1 MRKLSYILSAGL
13 LLAACAAY
21 SAPKHVTLSFA
32 TGTNT
37 TATASTGSVAG
48 YIDEIVLEA
57 PSGVTS
63 GIVAVVA
70 TQPMGN
76 TVTLASKTVTADT
89 LVRLGIDYTDTAGSA
104 LTSDPPRRYL
114 SYGDTIAAT
123 VTAADPTGLT
133 WRVWIKYDDG
143 K

>member
-1 MRKLSYILSAGL
+1 MRKLLVI
-13 LLAACAAY
+13 ACASLMAC
-21 SAPKHVTLSFA
+21 ACLAEPKAKTLTFA

-37 TATASTGSVAG
+37 TATATETAIAG

-63 GIVAVVA
+63 GIVTVVA

-76 TVTLASKTVTADT
+76 TVTLATNTATSDV
-89 LVRLGIDYTDTAGSA
+89 LVRLRVDGTDNAGSA
-104 LTSDPPRRYL
+104 LTSDPPGRYL
-114 SYGDTIAAT
+114 SFGDSIAAT
-123 VTAADPTGLT
+123 VISADPTGLT

>member
-1 MRKLSYILSAGL
+1 MRKAALILAVGL
-13 LLAACAAY
+13 VACAALGK
-21 SAPKHVTLSFA
+21 PKSETLSFA

-37 TATASTGSVAG
+37 TASTTLTTLSG
-48 YIDEIVLEA
+48 YVDEIVLEA

-63 GIVAVVA
+63 GVVSVVA

-89 LVRLGIDYTDTAGSA
+89 LVRVRVDGTDTAGSA
-104 LTSDPPRRYL
+104 LTSDPLARYL
-114 SYGDTIAAT
+114 SIGDTITAT
-123 VTAADPTGLT
+123 VTAANPTGLT
-133 WRVWIKYDDG
+133 WRVWIKWDDA

>member
-1 MRKLSYILSAGL
+1 MKRIALIMTVALVACVGLAKPKAKIISA
-13 LLAACAAY
+13 
-21 SAPKHVTLSFA
+21 A

-37 TATASTGSVAG
+37 TATAADTSIVGW
-48 YIDEIVLEA
+48 IDEIVLEA
-57 PSGVTS
+57 PTGVTS

-70 TQPMGN
+70 TQPIGN
-76 TVTLASKTVTADT
+76 TVTLASKTVTVDV
-89 LVRLGIDYTDTAGSA
+89 LVRPGLDFTDTAGSA
-104 LTSDPPRRYL
+104 LTSDPPRRYY
-114 SYGDTIAAT
+114 SYGDSIALT